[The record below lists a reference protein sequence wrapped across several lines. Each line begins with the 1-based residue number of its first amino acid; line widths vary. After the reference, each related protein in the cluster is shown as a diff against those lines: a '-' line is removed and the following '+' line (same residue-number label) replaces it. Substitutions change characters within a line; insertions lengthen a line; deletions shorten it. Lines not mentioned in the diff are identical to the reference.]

1 MTWNCIDDYDG
12 DRYQKFGDKIFDMAQ
27 LKIDEH
33 FFTVSTDN
41 SEVNLSKIYLYSLNE
56 DCVLCPYS
64 FVDKSVVNISSTNN
78 RFRLATDFRQYYPE
92 DDAASVICDL
102 NHQYGQFGVY
112 NFHVNN
118 LSSCE
123 VEVLK
128 DPVNIYSPMLT
139 VLLIHFLIFG
149 GLCLALAMWK
159 KWQENRA
166 SVDGSKESSAKK
178 ERILSLDTF
187 RGISIV
193 IMIFANFG
201 NGGYD
206 VIQHATWNGLHVAD
220 LVFPWFMWIMGAC
233 IPISLASS
241 FKKGVPNKDIMWNVS
256 KRSIKLFLLGI
267 FLNSGCNLYY
277 IRIFGVL
284 QRFGLCYFIVT
295 TICVFTMHR
304 DLSSRS
310 QHYIMK
316 HFDDILKV
324 WKAWIISSA
333 ILVVHTILIFVV
345 AAPGCPRVFPKK
357 SLKSKKREEAQTA
370 QTTPPNWS
378 LFQSYMGPGG
388 LHKNQQFYNCVGG
401 ATGYIDRL
409 ILGNHVYQNPTIY
422 SVYEAKPFDP
432 EGIVGCLTT
441 IFHVMLGVQAG
452 VTLLVFKEHYQ
463 RVSRWLVW
471 SLILGILGGALCGFS
486 SEDGLIPVNKNL
498 WSLSFVFVTSC
509 FAFVLLSVCYFLI
522 DVKKWWSGKP
532 LLFAGMNAII
542 LYIGHEM
549 TDGHFPVRWYFAADA
564 DGSWRNTHFIS
575 LLSDAW
581 GADFWVLVSYYLHK
595 INYYFTI

>member
-1 MTWNCIDDYDG
+1 
-12 DRYQKFGDKIFDMAQ
+12 
-27 LKIDEH
+27 
-33 FFTVSTDN
+33 
-41 SEVNLSKIYLYSLNE
+41 
-56 DCVLCPYS
+56 
-64 FVDKSVVNISSTNN
+64 
-78 RFRLATDFRQYYPE
+78 
-92 DDAASVICDL
+92 
-102 NHQYGQFGVY
+102 
-112 NFHVNN
+112 
-118 LSSCE
+118 
-123 VEVLK
+123 
-128 DPVNIYSPMLT
+128 MLT

-256 KRSIKLFLLGI
+256 KVPKDSTHCNCRIMLREFQRSIKLFLLGI

-345 AAPGCPRVFPKK
+345 AAPGCPSVEINAILVMFLLYK
-357 SLKSKKREEAQTA
+357 T
-370 QTTPPNWS
+370 
-378 LFQSYMGPGG
+378 LFRSYMGPGG

-432 EGIVGCLTT
+432 EGIVGTMFNDNFPCDVRCASRSHITSLQRTLSKSQQ
-441 IFHVMLGVQAG
+441 VAG
-452 VTLLVFKEHYQ
+452 LVFNLGNFG
-463 RVSRWLVW
+463 RSFVWL
-471 SLILGILGGALCGFS
+471 LQ
-486 SEDGLIPVNKNL
+486 
-498 WSLSFVFVTSC
+498 SLSFVFVTSC

-542 LYIGHEM
+542 LYI
-549 TDGHFPVRWYFAADA
+549 
-564 DGSWRNTHFIS
+564 
-575 LLSDAW
+575 
-581 GADFWVLVSYYLHK
+581 
-595 INYYFTI
+595 

>member
-1 MTWNCIDDYDG
+1 
-12 DRYQKFGDKIFDMAQ
+12 MAQ

-102 NHQYGQFGVY
+102 NHQ
-112 NFHVNN
+112 
-118 LSSCE
+118 
-123 VEVLK
+123 
-128 DPVNIYSPMLT
+128 
-139 VLLIHFLIFG
+139 
-149 GLCLALAMWK
+149 
-159 KWQENRA
+159 
-166 SVDGSKESSAKK
+166 
-178 ERILSLDTF
+178 
-187 RGISIV
+187 ISIV

-256 KRSIKLFLLGI
+256 KVPKDSTHCNCRIMLREFQRSIKLFLLGI

-345 AAPGCPRVFPKK
+345 AAPGCPR
-357 SLKSKKREEAQTA
+357 
-370 QTTPPNWS
+370 
-378 LFQSYMGPGG
+378 
-388 LHKNQQFYNCVGG
+388 
-401 ATGYIDRL
+401 
-409 ILGNHVYQNPTIY
+409 
-422 SVYEAKPFDP
+422 
-432 EGIVGCLTT
+432 
-441 IFHVMLGVQAG
+441 
-452 VTLLVFKEHYQ
+452 
-463 RVSRWLVW
+463 
-471 SLILGILGGALCGFS
+471 
-486 SEDGLIPVNKNL
+486 
-498 WSLSFVFVTSC
+498 
-509 FAFVLLSVCYFLI
+509 
-522 DVKKWWSGKP
+522 
-532 LLFAGMNAII
+532 
-542 LYIGHEM
+542 
-549 TDGHFPVRWYFAADA
+549 
-564 DGSWRNTHFIS
+564 
-575 LLSDAW
+575 
-581 GADFWVLVSYYLHK
+581 
-595 INYYFTI
+595 

>member
-64 FVDKSVVNISSTNN
+64 FVDKSV
-78 RFRLATDFRQYYPE
+78 
-92 DDAASVICDL
+92 
-102 NHQYGQFGVY
+102 YGQFGVY

-128 DPVNIYSPMLT
+128 DPVNIYSPIMLTGTIPFVAMLT

-345 AAPGCPRVFPKK
+345 AAPGCPR
-357 SLKSKKREEAQTA
+357 
-370 QTTPPNWS
+370 
-378 LFQSYMGPGG
+378 SYMGPGG

-432 EGIVGCLTT
+432 EGI
-441 IFHVMLGVQAG
+441 
-452 VTLLVFKEHYQ
+452 
-463 RVSRWLVW
+463 
-471 SLILGILGGALCGFS
+471 
-486 SEDGLIPVNKNL
+486 
-498 WSLSFVFVTSC
+498 
-509 FAFVLLSVCYFLI
+509 
-522 DVKKWWSGKP
+522 DV
-532 LLFAGMNAII
+532 
-542 LYIGHEM
+542 
-549 TDGHFPVRWYFAADA
+549 
-564 DGSWRNTHFIS
+564 
-575 LLSDAW
+575 
-581 GADFWVLVSYYLHK
+581 
-595 INYYFTI
+595 